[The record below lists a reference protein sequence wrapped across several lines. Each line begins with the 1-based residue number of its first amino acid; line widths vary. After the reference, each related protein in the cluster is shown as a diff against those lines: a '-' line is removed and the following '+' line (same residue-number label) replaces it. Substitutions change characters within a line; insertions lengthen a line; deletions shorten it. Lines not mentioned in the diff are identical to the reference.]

1 MTKSSIDKNF
11 PVRET
16 SPWAPGHP
24 ARRNGAAHAMTRGID
39 VDIAEYVAQDFGT
52 LDDLLKMHAT
62 ERPSRT
68 AAICED
74 RQISYAELNAL
85 VDRAAAALQRDGVEP
100 KDMIS
105 ICASSS
111 VEYVALFV
119 AILRA
124 GATVAPLPPSA
135 TPEQLVTML
144 EDCKATHLFSDA
156 EVSSHLAPVS
166 SAIAARRVAFGP
178 DAEGEPFDRWL
189 APEGTTPRLTPID
202 PDQPFNIIYSSGTT
216 GTPKGIIHSH
226 RMRWT
231 QIVALL
237 RAGYGPDAVAIF
249 STPLYSNTTLASLL
263 PALAGGATC
272 VLMSK
277 FDARRF
283 LELCERHRVTVA
295 MLVPV
300 QYRRILEVPEFDDVD
315 LSSFQ
320 MKFSTSA
327 PFPAELKREV
337 LSRWPGG
344 LIEIYGMT
352 EGGVMCVLFAH
363 AHPDKLHTVGTW
375 FGSSDLK
382 VIDDEGRVLP
392 LGQPGEVV
400 GRSTA
405 MMDGYLNQPDKSA
418 EAEWT
423 SPEGLRYIRTG
434 DIASVDED
442 GFVTLVGRKKDMII
456 SGGFN
461 IYPIDLETA
470 LSAHPAIAEVA
481 VIGEP
486 SDRWGE
492 TPVAFVA
499 LKEGAEADPEA
510 LRTFANVSLGK
521 HQRISEVRI
530 IDALPRSAIGKV
542 LKLELRDLRTSGTK

>member
-1 MTKSSIDKNF
+1 
-11 PVRET
+11 
-16 SPWAPGHP
+16 
-24 ARRNGAAHAMTRGID
+24 MTREID
-39 VDIAEYVAQDFGT
+39 VDIAQYVTQDFGT
-52 LDDLLKMHAT
+52 LDDLFKMHAA

-68 AAICED
+68 AATCED
-74 RQISYAELNAL
+74 RQVSYAELNAL
-85 VDRAAAALQRDGVEP
+85 VDRAAAALQREAVQQ
-100 KDMIS
+100 KDMVS

-144 EDCKATHLFSDA
+144 KDCGATHLFSDA
-156 EVSSHLAPVS
+156 GVSSHLAGVS
-166 SAIAARRVAFGP
+166 SAIAARRVALGP
-178 DAEGEPFDRWL
+178 DAKGEPFERWL
-189 APEGTTPRLTPID
+189 APQGATPRSTSID
-202 PDQPFNIIYSSGTT
+202 PDQAFNIIYSSGTT

-226 RMRWT
+226 RMRWS
-231 QIVALL
+231 QIVGLL
-237 RAGYGPDAVAIF
+237 PAGYGPDAVAILA
-249 STPLYSNTTLASLL
+249 TPLYSNTTLASLL

-272 VLMSK
+272 VLMPK
-277 FDARRF
+277 FDARRY
-283 LELCERHRVTVA
+283 LELCELHRVTVA

-300 QYRRILEVPEFDDVD
+300 QYRRILEEPAFDDAD

-337 LSRWPGG
+337 LTRWPGG

-352 EGGVMCVLFAH
+352 EGGVICLLLAH
-363 AHPDKLHTVGTW
+363 ENPDKLHTVGRWSST
-375 FGSSDLK
+375 SDLK
-382 VIDDEGRVLP
+382 VIDDEGRVLSP
-392 LGQPGEVV
+392 GEAGEVV
-400 GRSTA
+400 GRSAA
-405 MMDGYLNQPDKSA
+405 MMDGYLNQPEKSA
-418 EAEWT
+418 EVEWW
-423 SPEGLRYIRTG
+423 SPEGHRYIRTG
-434 DIASVDED
+434 DIASVDQD

-470 LSAHPAIAEVA
+470 LARHPSVEEAA
-481 VIGEP
+481 VIGTP

-492 TPVAFVA
+492 TPVAFVT
-499 LKEGAEADPEA
+499 LREGPGVDAEV
-510 LRTFANVSLGK
+510 LRAYANDSLGK

-542 LKLELRDLRTSGTK
+542 LKRELQDRLAPAAD